1 MALSKK
7 QVKQLRA
14 MANQLNPLLYIGKN
28 DLTDAAVKQA
38 SETMDS
44 HELLK
49 VAVQDGS
56 GLTAKEAAD
65 KLAGQIGAQ
74 VVRNLSGFG
83 CRILAYDLRRNPA
96 VEPQVTYVDFDTL
109 LAQSDVI
116 TLHMP
121 LLDSN
126 RHIINRESIA
136 KMRDGV
142 VIVNCSRGELADIE
156 ALIEGIE
163 TGKIGALGMDTV
175 EGDEGIIHADHRVD
189 ILPNR
194 NWFYLHQFR
203 NVIMTQH
210 MAFYTDAAVS
220 SMVDCGIGGICQM
233 AAGESCPTELTGPVQ

>member
-74 VVRNLSGFG
+74 VVQVIGNRFVLYRKSSRNDIEHIRLIRSDGG
-83 CRILAYDLRRNPA
+83 QIPRARIWLWPRHRYRVGATTIFSARAGHFFN
-96 VEPQVTYVDFDTL
+96 
-109 LAQSDVI
+109 
-116 TLHMP
+116 
-121 LLDSN
+121 DS
-126 RHIINRESIA
+126 
-136 KMRDGV
+136 
-142 VIVNCSRGELADIE
+142 VIVISDSSKEMSNIASPVL
-156 ALIEGIE
+156 
-163 TGKIGALGMDTV
+163 
-175 EGDEGIIHADHRVD
+175 
-189 ILPNR
+189 
-194 NWFYLHQFR
+194 LH
-203 NVIMTQH
+203 VPWSI
-210 MAFYTDAAVS
+210 DS
-220 SMVDCGIGGICQM
+220 
-233 AAGESCPTELTGPVQ
+233 L

>member
-74 VVRNLSGFG
+74 VVQVIGNRFVLYRKSS
-83 CRILAYDLRRNPA
+83 RRYRVGATTIFSARAGHFFN
-96 VEPQVTYVDFDTL
+96 
-109 LAQSDVI
+109 
-116 TLHMP
+116 
-121 LLDSN
+121 DS
-126 RHIINRESIA
+126 
-136 KMRDGV
+136 
-142 VIVNCSRGELADIE
+142 VIVISGSSR
-156 ALIEGIE
+156 E
-163 TGKIGALGMDTV
+163 TSNVASPVLLHV
-175 EGDEGIIHADHRVD
+175 PWSVD
-189 ILPNR
+189 SP
-194 NWFYLHQFR
+194 
-203 NVIMTQH
+203 
-210 MAFYTDAAVS
+210 
-220 SMVDCGIGGICQM
+220 
-233 AAGESCPTELTGPVQ
+233 

>member
-74 VVRNLSGFG
+74 VVQVIGNRFVLYRTTTPNHIYHTPLVRVCRGPNPGGPNLVGPPPPVS
-83 CRILAYDLRRNPA
+83 CRGHNHIFSACRS
-96 VEPQVTYVDFDTL
+96 L
-109 LAQSDVI
+109 LQ
-116 TLHMP
+116 
-121 LLDSN
+121 
-126 RHIINRESIA
+126 
-136 KMRDGV
+136 
-142 VIVNCSRGELADIE
+142 
-156 ALIEGIE
+156 
-163 TGKIGALGMDTV
+163 
-175 EGDEGIIHADHRVD
+175 
-189 ILPNR
+189 
-194 NWFYLHQFR
+194 
-203 NVIMTQH
+203 
-210 MAFYTDAAVS
+210 
-220 SMVDCGIGGICQM
+220 
-233 AAGESCPTELTGPVQ
+233 

>member
-74 VVRNLSGFG
+74 VVQVIGNRFVLYRKRPRNATDHSRLPRAGRGPNSSCANLVVAPTRLSCGGHNHIFSA
-83 CRILAYDLRRNPA
+83 CRS
-96 VEPQVTYVDFDTL
+96 L
-109 LAQSDVI
+109 LQ
-116 TLHMP
+116 
-121 LLDSN
+121 
-126 RHIINRESIA
+126 
-136 KMRDGV
+136 
-142 VIVNCSRGELADIE
+142 
-156 ALIEGIE
+156 
-163 TGKIGALGMDTV
+163 
-175 EGDEGIIHADHRVD
+175 
-189 ILPNR
+189 
-194 NWFYLHQFR
+194 
-203 NVIMTQH
+203 
-210 MAFYTDAAVS
+210 
-220 SMVDCGIGGICQM
+220 
-233 AAGESCPTELTGPVQ
+233 

>member
-74 VVRNLSGFG
+74 VTAAEFLVREYGCGPDTGIVSGPQPYFQ
-83 CRILAYDLRRNPA
+83 R
-96 VEPQVTYVDFDTL
+96 VQVT
-109 LAQSDVI
+109 
-116 TLHMP
+116 
-121 LLDSN
+121 
-126 RHIINRESIA
+126 
-136 KMRDGV
+136 
-142 VIVNCSRGELADIE
+142 
-156 ALIEGIE
+156 
-163 TGKIGALGMDTV
+163 
-175 EGDEGIIHADHRVD
+175 
-189 ILPNR
+189 
-194 NWFYLHQFR
+194 
-203 NVIMTQH
+203 
-210 MAFYTDAAVS
+210 S
-220 SMVDCGIGGICQM
+220 SMTV
-233 AAGESCPTELTGPVQ
+233 S